1 MDPLSIATSVAG
13 LLGAGGKLAAIL
25 TLISRLSDA
34 PPLCKAVLT
43 EVCDTAAALR
53 QVQNFLNDQLHVP
66 SERREH
72 VLLEHVAIALTGC
85 VITKD
90 ELESLLDGMGLV
102 YAVGD
107 ITGIFDRVKWIR
119 KEQDIQRLV
128 QQLQNHKGSLNLI
141 LTIFQCS
148 SVSQIQDS
156 VSRLS
161 ALIKEAVTNS
171 SVLSTRLSRLEGSST
186 LGYPTS
192 ETSII
197 NNSEPTNANDPEE
210 PDGDDASTRTI
221 TQVTA
226 DQSQN
231 ESQLVPASFAFE
243 PELQVSRVYRKL
255 ELLGSDGHSETSIT
269 TSARQSTA
277 ASIFSKLSLADISN
291 LSQYSLPIL
300 IQEIGNN
307 RWYIQV
313 GRMPESGEFV
323 ATTSRINFNVTFLTG
338 RRKSYMLEPSDTAHR
353 LKEMIQ
359 NDEGLPPDW
368 MVLVYTLPGGT
379 IRKLQDEKSFSE
391 QGITSTH
398 PTARVYILPH
408 HRGTGSHYPDTIS
421 EKERGEFR
429 RVIHRGDDG
438 KVVFERFYGG

>member
-1 MDPLSIATSVAG
+1 MDPLSVASSVAG

-53 QVQNFLNDQLHVP
+53 QVQNFLNNQLHVP

-72 VLLEHVAIALTGC
+72 VLLEHVATALTGC

-102 YAVGD
+102 YAVSD
-107 ITGIFDRVKWIR
+107 ITGVFDRVKWIR

-128 QQLQNHKGSLNLI
+128 QRLQNHKASLNLI

-161 ALIKEAVTNS
+161 ALVEEAVTNS
-171 SVLSTRLSRLEGSST
+171 SVLSTRLSRLEGSSI
-186 LGYPTS
+186 LGYSSS
-192 ETSII
+192 ETSIF
-197 NNSEPTNANDPEE
+197 NDAEPTNANDPEE
-210 PDGDDASTRTI
+210 PDGDDASVRTI
-221 TQVTA
+221 TQVAA
-226 DQSQN
+226 DQSRN

-243 PELQVSRVYRKL
+243 TELQVSRVYRKL

-269 TSARQSTA
+269 TSARQRTA

-313 GRMPESGEFV
+313 GRISKSGNF
-323 ATTSRINFNVTFLTG
+323 ATTTSGINFLVSSWVG
-338 RRKSYMLEPSDTAHR
+338 KRKSYMLQPSDTVHR
-353 LKEMIQ
+353 LKEMVE
-359 NDEGLPPDW
+359 NDAGAFPDST
-368 MVLVYTLPGGT
+368 VLVYETPGGAL
-379 IRKLQDEKSFSE
+379 RKFQNEVSFSE

-398 PTARVYILPH
+398 PYARVHVLPR
-408 HRGTGSHYPDTIS
+408 HRGTGSHYPDEIS
-421 EKERGEFR
+421 GAEKLFR
-429 RVIHRGDDG
+429 RVTRQEKDG
-438 KVVFERFYGG
+438 KVFERFYGG